1 MKNAQNQQLTTAGST
16 IQDDASF
23 TNRRSDE
30 AVRKAIGKVQAHFF
44 DPSAISNVFA
54 TALTEITETTIIN
67 EPEEAAI
74 VLSSLREL
82 GIRTTL
88 DDFGTGYFS
97 MTYLQKYAFDILKI
111 DKSFVD
117 DLGTNFDNMRIIKAI
132 IALAQSFA
140 LSVTA
145 EGVEFDDHI
154 GILESMGVDSIQG
167 FTIGQPMRLSECLS
181 VWSIQIFTL

>member
-1 MKNAQNQQLTTAGST
+1 MSVNASAKQLVNKAFVDEIKVCCNQY
-16 IQDDASF
+16 
-23 TNRRSDE
+23 N
-30 AVRKAIGKVQAHFF
+30 V
-44 DPSAISNVFA
+44 DPRMLVV
-54 TALTEITETTIIN
+54 EITETTIIN

-82 GIRTTL
+82 GVRTAL
-88 DDFGTGYFS
+88 DDFGTGYSS

-117 DLGTNFDNMRIIKAI
+117 ELGTNFDNMRIIKAI
-132 IALAQSFA
+132 IALAESFA

-154 GILESMGVDSIQG
+154 GLLESMGVDSIQG
-167 FTIGQPMRLSECLS
+167 FTIGHPMCLSECLHVS
-181 VWSIQIFTL
+181 DGYIL